1 MNKNVVTL
9 DVNDTIQHAID
20 LMTEHDFSM
29 MPVVDEGR
37 LVGVVTDRDIKAAS
51 PSDASL
57 LDIQRVLSHMSR
69 LEVAAIMSRY
79 PITVHLDVT
88 IEEAAE
94 TLLQHKISGA
104 PVVDDE
110 SRIKGIITKNE
121 LFKALIAL
129 TGLKKRGVLF
139 GLLIEDRPDCINGI
153 TDVIHRHN
161 ARILSIL
168 VSYDKAP
175 EGFRHVFL
183 RVFHIAREDMLQ
195 LTQDLRETARVL
207 YIIDHRENTREI
219 FAD

>member
-1 MNKNVVTL
+1 MSKNVITVEAT
-9 DVNDTIQHAID
+9 DTIRHTND
-20 LMTEHDFSM
+20 LMTDYGLSIV
-29 MPVVDEGR
+29 PVVDEGR
-37 LVGVVTDRDIKAAS
+37 LVGVVTDRDVKRAS

-69 LEVAAIMSRY
+69 LEVGAIMTRY
-79 PITVHLDVT
+79 PIAVHVDVT

-110 SRIKGIITKNE
+110 GRIQGGLTKNE

-139 GLLIEDRPDCINGI
+139 GFLLQDRPGSIKAI
-153 TDVIHRHN
+153 TDVIRRHN
-161 ARILSIL
+161 ARLLSL
-168 VSYDKAP
+168 LASYDKAP
-175 EGFRHVFL
+175 EGFRHVFV
-183 RVFHIAREDMLQ
+183 RVFDIDRKEMPK
-195 LTQDLRETARVL
+195 LTEELRETGKLL
-207 YIIDHRENTREI
+207 YIIDHRENIRQI